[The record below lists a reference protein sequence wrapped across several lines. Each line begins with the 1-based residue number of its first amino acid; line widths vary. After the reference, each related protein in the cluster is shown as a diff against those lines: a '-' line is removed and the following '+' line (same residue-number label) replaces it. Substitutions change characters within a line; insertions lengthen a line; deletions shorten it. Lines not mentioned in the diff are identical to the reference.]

1 MYCKSKA
8 DNMDNTIKIISE
20 ILIREYYDLES
31 AFRKILKSISSYTF
45 DYNKID
51 DFVEMVDYDGIE
63 YIINGFYHNDKGNMV
78 LNVAN
83 KETDEETTLNT
94 WNYNNIVVF
103 KNILDAINK
112 TEFTEED

>member
-1 MYCKSKA
+1 
-8 DNMDNTIKIISE
+8 MDNTIKIISD
-20 ILIREYYDLES
+20 ILLREYYDLES
-31 AFRKILKSISSYTF
+31 AFRKILKSIGSYTF

-51 DFVEMVDYDGIE
+51 DFVEMVTYDGIE
-63 YIINGFYHNDKGNMV
+63 YIITGFYH
-78 LNVAN
+78 N

-112 TEFTEED
+112 SEFAEED

>member
-1 MYCKSKA
+1 ME
-8 DNMDNTIKIISE
+8 NTIKIISD
-20 ILIREYYDLES
+20 ILVREYYDLES
-31 AFRKILKSISSYTF
+31 AFREILKSIGSYTF

-51 DFVEMVDYDGIE
+51 AFVEMVDYDGIE
-63 YIINGFYHNDKGNMV
+63 YIITGFYHNDKGRIF

-94 WNYNNIVVF
+94 WNYDNIVVF

-112 TEFTEED
+112 TEFTEGD

>member
-1 MYCKSKA
+1 
-8 DNMDNTIKIISE
+8 MDNTIKIISE

-31 AFRKILKSISSYTF
+31 AFREILKSISSYTF

-51 DFVEMVDYDGIE
+51 DFVEMADYDGIE

-94 WNYNNIVVF
+94 WNYDNIVVF